1 MEVNRFTD
9 MTDDE
14 FVASRASGVK
24 ISPKRASQF
33 DNFKFEEKP
42 K

>member
-14 FVASRASGVK
+14 FVASRANGVN
-24 ISPKRASQF
+24 ISPKRAA
-33 DNFKFEEKP
+33 
-42 K
+42 